1 MIEADQVF
9 RSYTLA
15 KKKIEVLRGVNLKIE
30 PGEKVFLCGPS
41 GAGKTTLM
49 YTLAGLENP
58 HEGRVLID
66 GTDFYQ
72 LSSGNQASLR
82 NEKIGYIFQNYFLL
96 PELTAIENVM
106 VPGLIGLKADQ
117 ELAKSAL
124 CRVGLAE
131 RFDHLPAELSGGEQQ
146 RVGIARAVVNK
157 PPFLL
162 ADEPTGNLDPDAA
175 SGAVDLLLQE
185 ARAGALAVERPPV
198 QGSLRSRE
206 NGSFGAAH
214 AESRN
219 AARQTAAR
227 SHFSLFRGTPR
238 GQADAW
244 VRSSLR
250 SPSPSALS
258 CHFQPPAFV
267 NAIWW

>member
-1 MIEADQVF
+1 MIEADQVY

-30 PGEKVFLCGPS
+30 SGEKVFLCGPS

-66 GTDFYQ
+66 GTDFYK
-72 LSSGNQASLR
+72 LSSSNQASLR

-106 VPGLIGLKADQ
+106 VPGLIGLKADR

-124 CRVGLAE
+124 RRVGLSE

-146 RVGIARAVVNK
+146 RVAIARALVNS
-157 PPFLL
+157 PSIIF
-162 ADEPTGNLDPDAA
+162 ADEPTGNLDSANGEEIMNILMEVVEEREATLVVVTHDT
-175 SGAVDLLLQE
+175 SLSTLGDRVLTIKDGIVVD
-185 ARAGALAVERPPV
+185 
-198 QGSLRSRE
+198 
-206 NGSFGAAH
+206 
-214 AESRN
+214 
-219 AARQTAAR
+219 
-227 SHFSLFRGTPR
+227 
-238 GQADAW
+238 D
-244 VRSSLR
+244 
-250 SPSPSALS
+250 
-258 CHFQPPAFV
+258 
-267 NAIWW
+267 

>member
-58 HEGRVLID
+58 HKGRVLID

-146 RVGIARAVVNK
+146 RVAIARALVNS
-157 PPFLL
+157 PSIIF
-162 ADEPTGNLDPDAA
+162 ADEPTGNLDSANGEEIMDILMEVVEEGKATLVVVTHDT
-175 SGAVDLLLQE
+175 SLSTLGDRVLTIRDGVVVD
-185 ARAGALAVERPPV
+185 
-198 QGSLRSRE
+198 
-206 NGSFGAAH
+206 
-214 AESRN
+214 
-219 AARQTAAR
+219 
-227 SHFSLFRGTPR
+227 
-238 GQADAW
+238 D
-244 VRSSLR
+244 
-250 SPSPSALS
+250 
-258 CHFQPPAFV
+258 
-267 NAIWW
+267 